1 MEGLINGGAYFRNFT
16 VSPYSGVDFDN
27 ILLGYPMTYLLEVYQ
42 LTVDLVSWT
51 IQKRCLQK
59 VKMWSNVRNLTR
71 VKDLAMNYLSRHFE
85 NFG

>member
-51 IQKRCLQK
+51 IQKK
-59 VKMWSNVRNLTR
+59 VPAKGKNV
-71 VKDLAMNYLSRHFE
+71 VKCT
-85 NFG
+85 